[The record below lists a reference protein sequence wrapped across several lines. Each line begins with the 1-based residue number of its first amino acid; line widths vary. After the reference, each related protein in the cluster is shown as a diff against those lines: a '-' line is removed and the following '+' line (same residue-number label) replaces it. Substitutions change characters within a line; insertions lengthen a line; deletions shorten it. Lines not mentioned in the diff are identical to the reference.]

1 MKKLK
6 EKLKEKFKEKDLVS
20 FGNYVLDNARKNLD
34 GVTDAT
40 LQNWKHDRKS
50 LLGKLTKTFNV
61 ANLFPSL
68 SQECIAVIEN
78 ATAESTEQDPIT
90 SFYGFTILTPFGDET
105 PSPGDICIFISEDCR
120 SGITGV
126 FSHFKRVPYS
136 VKRVYLKENDT
147 TEYVAAKILVKSKSE
162 EPKPGDVCKF
172 WDDVRFK
179 FVIGVLDGIDHDEA
193 RFPYRTIEAVYT
205 NCEKVTDPNIIKFFK
220 NNGK

>member
-1 MKKLK
+1 M
-6 EKLKEKFKEKDLVS
+6 EKFKEKDLVS

-61 ANLFPSL
+61 GNWVPSL

-78 ATAESTEQDPIT
+78 AIAEQYPVT
-90 SFYGFTILTPFGDET
+90 SFDGLTILTPFGDET
-105 PSPGDICIFISEDCR
+105 PSPGDICIFIIDDGKQ
-120 SGITGV
+120 GIPGV
-126 FSHFKRVPYS
+126 FSHSKRFPYS
-136 VKRVYLKENDT
+136 EKKVYLRENDT
-147 TEYVAAKILVKSKSE
+147 TEYVAAKILVKSKTE
-162 EPKPGDVCKF
+162 ELKSGDICKF
-172 WDDVRFK
+172 WDDLRSK
-179 FVIGVLDGIDHDEA
+179 FIIGVLNEIDHEEA
-193 RFPYRTIEAVYT
+193 RSPYRTIEADYT